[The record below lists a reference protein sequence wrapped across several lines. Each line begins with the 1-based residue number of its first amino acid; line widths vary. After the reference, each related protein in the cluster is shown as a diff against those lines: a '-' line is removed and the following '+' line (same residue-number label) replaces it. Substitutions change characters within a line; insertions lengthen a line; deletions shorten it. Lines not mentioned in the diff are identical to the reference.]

1 MAIQYDRLEVNN
13 LNLDKMCI
21 FRAEIGELRNDEYK
35 WRIITKSTLAISTIC
50 TYVQFSSSQFPL
62 LGFAVIFL
70 SFIKPTDI

>member
-1 MAIQYDRLEVNN
+1 
-13 LNLDKMCI
+13 MCI

-62 LGFAVIFL
+62 LGFAVIFF